1 MERLFNTK
9 AESLLMQ
16 DEKITLDKDVFRTLA
31 SETRVGI
38 IKSLDKR
45 RKTLSELSKQFE
57 MSVSTIKEH
66 LDNLVAVGLIVQ
78 MDEGHKW
85 KYYELT
91 TKGKGILHPEDKK
104 VWILLGISALGII
117 VLGFDLLKNSLFG
130 FASFAAAP
138 STQMLSEKALTE
150 GVSGAGQEAA
160 RAASALPQLPYLH
173 IAGFVMLGILAA
185 VSLFYIRS
193 SRKNVR
199 I

>member
-1 MERLFNTK
+1 
-9 AESLLMQ
+9 MQ